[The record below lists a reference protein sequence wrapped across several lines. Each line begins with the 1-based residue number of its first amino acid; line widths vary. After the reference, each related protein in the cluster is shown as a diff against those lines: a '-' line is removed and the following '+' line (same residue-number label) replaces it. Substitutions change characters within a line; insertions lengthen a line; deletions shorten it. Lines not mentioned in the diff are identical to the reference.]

1 MDTYKQRYLDLKSR
15 WRQYYDL
22 QERLRKHRR
31 VTTLVLCLGSLLI
44 GFIVGMLVFSR
55 QEVIV
60 SANVPDSRPE
70 ARTVSL

>member
-1 MDTYKQRYLDLKSR
+1 MDSYKQRYLDLKSR

-31 VTTLVLCLGSLLI
+31 VTTLVLCLGCLLI